1 MMSALLLYSI
11 KSAIVLTMLYLPYML
26 MLRRESFFRFNRLML
41 LGILL
46 LSLVLPLCNI
56 PALSLDN
63 QPVVQA
69 AQLQMLEL
77 GIPVH
82 VLPEVQVLADGT
94 VSQETPRFSVFLL
107 VSLIYIIGMVALL
120 LVRLWQIGRLQF
132 GLKQGVLW
140 HHDEQGVRI
149 YCHSGDVAPFS
160 WMKNIVINEKDYDEA
175 GREIVLHEM
184 GHIQGRHSWDV
195 VLLTLVQMLQWWN
208 PLAYVLGIS
217 LRDVHEYEADNFVL
231 EQGISAQGYQLL
243 LIRKAVGSGSYAFA
257 NSFNHSLTK
266 KRITMMK
273 KIKSNPWMK
282 SKALYVIPVAALA
295 LSAFATPKFVAPIE
309 ETVTK
314 LEGKGTENSLNL
326 QAFEEERNVFEVE
339 NVSKVVV
346 DGKEMTIRE
355 AMEAVKGKEIKNSLT
370 TLPDGSKVLSIT
382 TGAKADSEKEKLKI
396 EEISGE
402 ASASVDEAIEKALED
417 ARPLIILNGKIF
429 EIPKDAKD
437 INLKRMHEEQLTK
450 LLNIDVEDV
459 ESIAVLQKESATA
472 KWGDKGSNGAIVIE
486 TKEAKDAN
494 KEVVSNKS
502 DLKELVKK
510 LPGAEMDEN
519 GDIKI
524 NGKDVSKIMLND
536 RDVFTKNDTIYN
548 VVAVRA
554 QYPGGDP
561 ECFAF
566 IAKNVR
572 YPKLCQEF
580 GVQGRVI
587 VRFVVEK
594 DGSITNVEK
603 VRGAGK
609 TLSEVEVTAYKEKNP
624 NSQEQIEA
632 GQDLGELL
640 YEEAER
646 VVKLM
651 PKWEPAKDEDGNP
664 VRSLFNLPFMF
675 RLQ

>member
-1 MMSALLLYSI
+1 MENAMMSAVLLYSI
-11 KSAIVLTMLYLPYML
+11 KSAIVLTLLYLPYML
-26 MLRRESFFRFNRLML
+26 MLRRESFFRFNRMVL
-41 LGILL
+41 LSILL

-56 PALSLDN
+56 PWMSLDH

-69 AQLQMLEL
+69 AQLQMLEM

-82 VLPEVQVLADGT
+82 VLPEVQVLAEGAASQGT
-94 VSQETPRFSVFLL
+94 SRFSVFFL

-120 LVRLWQIGRLQF
+120 MMRLWQIARLQF

-140 HHDEQGVRI
+140 HNDEQGVRI

-160 WMKNIVINEKDYDEA
+160 WMRNIVINEKDYDEA

-208 PLAYVLGIS
+208 PLCYVLGIS

-231 EQGISAQGYQLL
+231 EQGVSAQGYQLL

-273 KIKSNPWMK
+273 KSKSNPWMK

-314 LEGKGTENSLNL
+314 LEGKGTEKSAIL
-326 QAFEEERNVFEVE
+326 QALEEE
-339 NVSKVVV
+339 
-346 DGKEMTIRE
+346 KEQI
-355 AMEAVKGKEIKNSLT
+355 
-370 TLPDGSKVLSIT
+370 
-382 TGAKADSEKEKLKI
+382 KI

-402 ASASVDEAIEKALED
+402 AAASVDEAVEKALGE
-417 ARPLIILNGKIF
+417 AQPLIVLNGKIF

-450 LLNIDVEDV
+450 LLNINVEDI
-459 ESIAVLQKESATA
+459 ESIAVLKKDEAT
-472 KWGDKGSNGAIVIE
+472 KIWGDKGANGAIVIATKKE
-486 TKEAKDAN
+486 TKEPERQNVVYN
-494 KEVVSNKS
+494 KETGTN
-502 DLKELVKK
+502 DLVLKDLVKK
-510 LPGAEMDEN
+510 LPGAEMD
-519 GDIKI
+519 GDGNITVG
-524 NGKDVSKIMLND
+524 GKSVSKIMLDDKSIFN
-536 RDVFTKNDTIYN
+536 KNDTIYN
-548 VVAVRA
+548 VPAVRA
-554 QYPGGDP
+554 QYPGGDL
-561 ECFAF
+561 EIFKF
-566 IAKNVR
+566 LSENIR
-572 YPKLCQEF
+572 YPKLCHEF

-587 VRFVVEK
+587 VNFVIEK
-594 DGSITNVEK
+594 DGSITHIEK
-603 VRGAGK
+603 VRGAER
-609 TLSEVEVTAYKEKNP
+609 TLSEVEVTSYKQDHP
-624 NSQEQIEA
+624 DSPEQLEA
-632 GQDLGELL
+632 GQDLGDLL
-640 YEEAER
+640 FEEAKR
-646 VVKLM
+646 VLELM

-664 VRSLFNLPFMF
+664 VRSIFNLPVMF

>member
-1 MMSALLLYSI
+1 MFLYSI

-26 MLRRESFFRFNRLML
+26 MLRRESFFRFNRIVL

-56 PALSLDN
+56 PWMSLDR

-82 VLPEVQVLADGT
+82 VLPEVQVIASPLRGGREG
-94 VSQETPRFSVFLL
+94 SFSLFHLL
-107 VSLIYIIGMVALL
+107 TFIYIIGMAALL
-120 LVRLWQIGRLQF
+120 WMRLWQIARLQF
-132 GLKQGVLW
+132 GLKRGVLW
-140 HHDEQGVRI
+140 HNDEQGIRI

-208 PLAYVLGIS
+208 PLCYVLGIS

-231 EQGISAQGYQLL
+231 EHGVSAQGYQLL

-273 KIKSNPWMK
+273 KSKSNPWMR

-326 QAFEEERNVFEVE
+326 QAFGEERKLVE
-339 NVSKVVV
+339 LKNVSKVLV
-346 DGKEMTIRE
+346 DGKEMTTQE
-355 AMEAVKGKEIKNSLT
+355 AMEAVKGKEIQNSLIT
-370 TLPDGSKVLSIT
+370 QPDGSEALSIKT
-382 TGAKADSEKEKLKI
+382 RGYK
-396 EEISGE
+396 
-402 ASASVDEAIEKALED
+402 D
-417 ARPLIILNGKIF
+417 APQPLIVLNGKIY
-429 EIPKDAKD
+429 EIPKDAPKD
-437 INLKRMHEEQLTK
+437 INSEEQLTK
-450 LLNIDVEDV
+450 LLNINAEDV
-459 ESIAVLQKESATA
+459 ESIAVLKKDEAT
-472 KWGDKGSNGAIVIE
+472 KIWGDKGANGAIVIATKKE
-486 TKEAKDAN
+486 TKEPESQNVVYNKQTGTNDPVLKD
-494 KEVVSNKS
+494 
-502 DLKELVKK
+502 LVKK
-510 LPGAEMDEN
+510 LPGAEMD
-519 GDIKI
+519 GDGNITV
-524 NGKDVSKIMLND
+524 NGKSVAKIMLND
-536 RDVFTKNDTIYN
+536 KDVFNNNDTIYN
-548 VVAVRA
+548 VVAHNA
-554 QYPGGDP
+554 KYPGG
-561 ECFAF
+561 EGEMFKF
-566 IAKNVR
+566 ISQNVR
-572 YPKLCQEF
+572 YPKLCQYF

-587 VRFVVEK
+587 VSFVIEK
-594 DGSITNVEK
+594 DGSITHIEK
-603 VRGAGK
+603 VRGVGK
-609 TLSEVEVTAYKEKNP
+609 TLSEVEVTSYK
-624 NSQEQIEA
+624 QEHPDSPEQLEA

-640 YEEAER
+640 YEEAVR
-646 VVKLM
+646 VLKLM
-651 PKWEPAKDEDGNP
+651 PKWEPAKDKDGNP
-664 VRSLFNLPFMF
+664 VRSIFNLPVMF